1 MALFPNTSVLL
12 PTLLSSALLVSC
24 ASASMHSQAPAE
36 SAKQSTRSQQNLSAP
51 EAAPAG
57 EVANQAPSQLSEQAA
72 STKPQLVKT
81 AELSLIV
88 KSVTESLQSINRIV
102 ETQRGDVLGLQDHPA
117 GSNEARHTASMQI
130 RVPQNQMD
138 ELLQA
143 LSQLGTVERRNLSAE
158 DVSEQLT
165 DFEARL
171 RNLRKTEETLL
182 QIMSRSGSVGDVLK
196 VSQELSNVR
205 EQSERITA
213 QLASLQNRVTYSRI
227 TLTLEEVLAS
237 SPPQRSVIAELQ
249 ETWAGATQSVATLT
263 TNLGKLG
270 IWLIAY
276 TPYWLAIAIA
286 VVLWRRSFGQR
297 SRVATADHPPED

>member
-1 MALFPNTSVLL
+1 MQSL
-12 PTLLSSALLVSC
+12 
-24 ASASMHSQAPAE
+24 APAE
-36 SAKQSTRSQQNLSAP
+36 SAKQSTRSQQNLLAP
-51 EAAPAG
+51 AAAPAG
-57 EVANQAPSQLSEQAA
+57 EVADQAPGQSPEKAA

-81 AELSLIV
+81 AELSLVV
-88 KSVTESLQSINRIV
+88 KSVTESLQSINRMV
-102 ETQRGDVLGLQDHPA
+102 KTQRGDILGLQDHPS
-117 GSNEARHTASMQI
+117 GSGKARHTASMQI
-130 RVPQNQMD
+130 RVPQNQLD
-138 ELLQA
+138 ELLQSF
-143 LSQLGTVERRNLSAE
+143 SQLGTVERRNLNAE

-205 EQSERITA
+205 EQSERIAA
-213 QLASLQNRVTYSRI
+213 QLASLQTRVTYSRI

-237 SPPQRSVIAELQ
+237 SPPQRSVITELQ
-249 ETWAGATQSVATLT
+249 ETWADATQSVATLT

-286 VVLWRRSFGQR
+286 VVLLRRSFVPR
-297 SRVATADHPPED
+297 SRVATTDYPPED